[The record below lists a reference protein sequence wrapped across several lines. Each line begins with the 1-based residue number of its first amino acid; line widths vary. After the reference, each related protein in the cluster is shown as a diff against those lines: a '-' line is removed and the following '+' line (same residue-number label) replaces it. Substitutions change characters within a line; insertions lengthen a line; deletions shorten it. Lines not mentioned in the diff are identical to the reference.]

1 MRTIAIIAV
10 LVSIA
15 PLGGFGAAT
24 ASTPADSTLTPIQ
37 ANAPGAGAADAAG
50 VRNAARPTI
59 GLALS
64 GGGARGLAHI
74 GALRVLEELR
84 IPIDYIAGTS
94 MGSVVGGLY
103 AAGLSPD
110 DIERAMLEM
119 DWVDIFD
126 DRPRRSEQSFRRKQ
140 DDRSDYLDFEIG
152 LKHLKPVLPKGLIAG
167 QKLTL
172 AIKVPELYTSIDQDF
187 DDLPIPFRAVATDIE
202 NGEMVVLGSGSLV
215 HAIRASIS
223 VPGVFA
229 PVSLQGRYL
238 VDGGIARNL
247 PVDVVK
253 DMGADI
259 VIAVDVGRPVD
270 EVTVEDIR
278 SVLDVTRQTS
288 HIYTK
293 QTSQAVL
300 PLADVLMRLRLEG
313 FGTVDYDRTPEII
326 EEGKAASKL
335 YVDML
340 SALSVPGGEYGKFLQ
355 QQRRGRSGPW
365 RIDRVELFNR
375 SRVHDGV
382 LERRIGIQPGDTLDL
397 YRLEYDLG
405 RIYELGL
412 FGVVDFEL
420 DERREGNALTILT
433 GEKYYA
439 PNILNFGFELVDDLE
454 GRSRAGF
461 LIRYTRLEM
470 NRFGGEWR
478 TDFRLGQS
486 REMRSEWFQ
495 PLEPSRTLFV
505 APFVR
510 ASYDVQDIYNEG
522 TRAAEYL
529 SRELAAGLD
538 LGIQIWRFGEVRA
551 GLFTS
556 SVDRRFQAGC
566 GDLPTGERER
576 AGFTAEALFDTLDD
590 PDFPASGGSMRVALY
605 SARRD
610 IGGDEDFDRLEAD
623 WARFFSV
630 GGNTGFLTLSCGSSL
645 ETDLPY
651 DEQFLFGG
659 PQSFSGLRY
668 GEERGQH
675 FGVGRVGYYRQVMEG
690 MPMLGT
696 ALYIG
701 GWFEA
706 GNIWM
711 DRGDASFDD
720 LRYAGSIVLG
730 VKSIIGPIQA
740 GYGYNDG
747 DESSV
752 FLTIGRQFGSFKR

>member
-1 MRTIAIIAV
+1 MRTVALLVV
-10 LVSIA
+10 LILLSLVV
-15 PLGGFGAAT
+15 AT
-24 ASTPADSTLTPIQ
+24 AGVSTTLQDTTNTSDNQ
-37 ANAPGAGAADAAG
+37 
-50 VRNAARPTI
+50 RPTI

-74 GALRVLEELR
+74 GALKVIEELG
-84 IPIDYIAGTS
+84 IPIDFIAGTS
-94 MGSVVGGLY
+94 MGSVVGALY
-103 AAGLSPD
+103 AAGLSPGE
-110 DIERAMLEM
+110 IERAMLAM

-126 DRPRRSEQSFRRKQ
+126 DRPHRSEQSFRRKQ

-152 LKHLKPVLPKGLIAG
+152 LKGLKPVLPRGLIAG

-172 AIKVPELYTSIDQDF
+172 AIKVPQLYTSIDQDF

-202 NGEMVVLGSGSLV
+202 TGEMVVIGSGSLV

-253 DMGADI
+253 QMGADI

-270 EVTVEDIR
+270 EVTVEEIR

-288 HIYTK
+288 NIYT
-293 QTSQAVL
+293 QQSSQSVL
-300 PLADVLMRLRLEG
+300 QLADIVVQLRLAG
-313 FGTVDYDRTPEII
+313 ISTVDYDLTREII
-326 EEGKAASKL
+326 REGEATSKL
-335 YVDML
+335 YVDRL
-340 SALSVPGGEYGKFLQ
+340 SRYVASENEYEEYLDR
-355 QQRRGRSGPW
+355 QRSAPVAPW
-365 RIDRVELFNR
+365 RIDAIELDNN
-375 SRVHDGV
+375 SRVHDRV
-382 LERRIGIQPGDTLDL
+382 LARRISIQPGDTLDL
-397 YRLEYDLG
+397 DRLEHDLG

-412 FGVVDFEL
+412 FGVVDFEIE
-420 DERREGNALTILT
+420 ERDDGNVLKLLTS
-433 GEKYYA
+433 EKYYA

-461 LIRYTRLEM
+461 LVRYTRLEM
-470 NRFGGEWR
+470 NRLGGEWR

-486 REMRSEWFQ
+486 REVRSEWFQ
-495 PLEPSRTLFV
+495 PLESSRTLFM
-505 APFVR
+505 ASIVR

-522 TRAAEYL
+522 TRTAEYL
-529 SRELAAGLD
+529 SRGLAGEID
-538 LGIQIWRFGEVRA
+538 LGMQIWRFGEVRV
-551 GLFTS
+551 GMFIS

-576 AGFTAEALFDTLDD
+576 AGFTAELQFDSLDD
-590 PDFPASGGSMRVALY
+590 PDFPRSGGATWVRFTSTR
-605 SARRD
+605 SD
-610 IGGDEDFDRLEAD
+610 IGGDDDYDKLEVD
-623 WARFFSV
+623 WAEFFSV
-630 GGNTGFLTLSCGSSL
+630 GVNTGFLTFSGGSSMK
-645 ETDLPY
+645 TDLPY

-668 GEERGQH
+668 GEERGEY
-675 FGVGRVGYYRQVMEG
+675 FGVARAGYYRQIMEG

-711 DRGDASFDD
+711 DQDDASIDD

-730 VKSIIGPIQA
+730 AKSVIGPVQV
-740 GYGYNDG
+740 GFGYNDN
-747 DESSV
+747 DEGSV
-752 FLTIGRQFGSFKR
+752 FFTIGRQFGSFKR

>member
-1 MRTIAIIAV
+1 MRTIVLFVALILFAPAAGLINVAGASAQNIATTDTTD
-10 LVSIA
+10 SA
-15 PLGGFGAAT
+15 FT
-24 ASTPADSTLTPIQ
+24 ASK
-37 ANAPGAGAADAAG
+37 
-50 VRNAARPTI
+50 ARPTI

-74 GALRVLEELR
+74 GALRVIEDLG

-94 MGSVVGGLY
+94 MGSVIGALY

-110 DIERAMLEM
+110 EIEAAMLEM
-119 DWVDIFD
+119 NWVDIFS
-126 DRPRRSEQSFRRKQ
+126 DRPHRSEQSFRRKQ
-140 DDRSDYLDFEIG
+140 DDRSDYLDFEVG

-172 AIKVPELYTSIDQDF
+172 AIKVPELYTSIEQDF

-202 NGEMVVLGSGSLV
+202 TGEMVVLHSGSLV

-223 VPGVFA
+223 VPGIFA

-253 DMGADI
+253 EMGADI
-259 VIAVDVGRPVD
+259 VIAIDVGRPVD
-270 EVTVEDIR
+270 EITVEEIR

-288 HIYTK
+288 HIYTQ
-293 QTSQAVL
+293 QTSQGVL
-300 PLADVLMRLRLEG
+300 QLADVLLRLRLEG
-313 FGTVDYDRTPEII
+313 FSTVDYEKTEEIVI
-326 EEGKAASKL
+326 EGEAASKI

-340 SALSVPGGEYGKFLQ
+340 SALSVTDDEYREFLARQRHGKVE
-355 QQRRGRSGPW
+355 PW
-365 RIDRVELFNR
+365 RIDAIELDNG
-375 SRVHDGV
+375 SRVNDSV
-382 LERRIGIQPGDTLDL
+382 LERRISIQPGDMLDL
-397 YRLEYDLG
+397 RRLEYDLG

-420 DERREGNALTILT
+420 DEREEGNVLTVLT
-433 GEKYYA
+433 SEKYYA
-439 PNILNFGFELVDDLE
+439 PNIVNFGMDLVDDLE
-454 GRSRAGF
+454 GRSRFCF
-461 LIRYTRLEM
+461 LVRYTRLEM

-486 REMRSEWFQ
+486 REVRSEWFQ
-495 PLEPSRTLFV
+495 PLEPTRTLFV

-510 ASYDVQDIYNEG
+510 ACYDVQDIYNEG
-522 TRAAEYL
+522 TRTAEYL
-529 SRELAAGLD
+529 SRGLTAGVD

-551 GLFTS
+551 GIFTS

-576 AGFTAEALFDTLDD
+576 AGFTAEVLFDTLDD
-590 PDFPASGGSMRVALY
+590 PDYPASGSAAWVRLY
-605 SARRD
+605 SARSD
-610 IGGDEDFDRLEAD
+610 IGGEDDYDKLEGD
-623 WARFFSV
+623 VARFFSI
-630 GGNTGFLTLSCGSSL
+630 GRNTGFLTFSGGSSL

-668 GEERGQH
+668 GEERGEF
-675 FGVGRVGYYRQVMEG
+675 FGVARIGYYRQIMEG

-696 ALYIG
+696 ALYLG

-711 DRGDASFDD
+711 DQDDASIDD

-730 VKSIIGPIQA
+730 AKSVIGPIQV
-740 GYGYNDG
+740 GIGYND
-747 DESSV
+747 DEDSSI

>member
-1 MRTIAIIAV
+1 MRTIAI
-10 LVSIA
+10 LVSLMLIA
-15 PLGGFGAAT
+15 PHGGFGAAVSST
-24 ASTPADSTLTPIQ
+24 SPDYMPTSTHAS
-37 ANAPGAGAADAAG
+37 APGVGVVDTAATF
-50 VRNAARPTI
+50 RAARPTI

-74 GALRVLEELR
+74 GALRVIEELA

-94 MGSVVGGLY
+94 MGSVIGGLY

-110 DIERAMLEM
+110 EIERAMLEM
-119 DWVDIFD
+119 DWVDIFS
-126 DRPRRSEQSFRRKQ
+126 DRPHRSEQSFRRKQ

-152 LKHLKPVLPKGLIAG
+152 LRHLKPVLPKGLIAG

-223 VPGVFA
+223 IPGVFA
-229 PVSLQGRYL
+229 PVSLQGTYL
-238 VDGGIARNL
+238 VDGGVSRMV

-253 DMGADI
+253 GMGADI
-259 VIAVDVGRPVD
+259 VIAIDVGYP
-270 EVTVEDIR
+270 VEDVTIEEIR
-278 SVLDVTRQTS
+278 SVIDVTRQTS
-288 HIYTK
+288 YIYSQ
-293 QTSQAVL
+293 QTSEDVL
-300 PLADVLMRLRLEG
+300 QLADVLMRFRLGG
-313 FGTVDYDRTPEII
+313 FNTVDYEKAGEIVH
-326 EEGKAASKL
+326 EGEAASKL
-335 YVDML
+335 YIDQL
-340 SALSVPGGEYGKFLQ
+340 AALSVSDDEYETYLLR
-355 QQRRGRSGPW
+355 QRHGRSKPW
-365 RIDRVELFNR
+365 RIDRVELDNR

-382 LERRIGIQPGDTLDL
+382 LERRISEQPGDTLDL
-397 YRLEYDLG
+397 RRLEFDLG
-405 RIYELGL
+405 RIYEIGI
-412 FGVVDFEL
+412 FGIVDFEL
-420 DERREGNALTILT
+420 EERGEENILTILT
-433 GEKYYA
+433 SEKYYA
-439 PNILNFGFELVDDLE
+439 PNVLNFGFELVDDLE

-495 PLEPSRTLFV
+495 PLEPTRTIFV
-505 APFVR
+505 APVVR
-510 ASYDVQDIYNEG
+510 ASYDVQDIYSEG
-522 TRAAEYL
+522 TRTAEYL
-529 SRELAAGLD
+529 SRELAAGVD
-538 LGIQIWRFGEVRA
+538 IGIQIWRFGEVRA

-576 AGFTAEALFDTLDD
+576 AGFTAEVSFDTLDD
-590 PDFPASGGSMRVALY
+590 PDFPTSGGSLRGALY

-610 IGGDEDFDRLEAD
+610 IGGDDDFDRLEAD
-623 WARFFSV
+623 WARFISV
-630 GGNTGFLTLSCGSSL
+630 GGNTGFLTLSGGSSM

-668 GEERGQH
+668 GEERGQY

-696 ALYIG
+696 ALYVG

-730 VKSIIGPIQA
+730 VKSVIGPIQA
-740 GYGYNDG
+740 GIGYNDD

>member
-1 MRTIAIIAV
+1 MTLIVPA
-10 LVSIA
+10 
-15 PLGGFGAAT
+15 GDF
-24 ASTPADSTLTPIQ
+24 AS
-37 ANAPGAGAADAAG
+37 AAG
-50 VRNAARPTI
+50 VLEQTAHSSDSTHAVLAAGGSRPTI

-74 GALRVLEELR
+74 GALRVIEELG

-94 MGSVVGGLY
+94 MGSVIGGLY
-103 AAGLSPD
+103 AVGLSPD
-110 DIERAMLEM
+110 EIERAMLDV
-119 DWVDIFD
+119 DWVDIFS
-126 DRPRRSEQSFRRKQ
+126 DRPHRSEQSFRRKQ

-152 LKHLKPVLPKGLIAG
+152 LKHLRPVLPKGLIAG

-202 NGEMVVLGSGSLV
+202 SGEMVVLRSGSLV

-223 VPGVFA
+223 IPGIFA

-253 DMGADI
+253 EMGADI
-259 VIAVDVGRPVD
+259 VIAIDVGRPVD
-270 EVTVEDIR
+270 EVTVEEIR

-288 HIYTK
+288 YIYT
-293 QTSQAVL
+293 QHTSQGVL
-300 PLADVLMRLRLEG
+300 GLADVLMRLRLED
-313 FGTVDYDRTPEII
+313 FNTIDYERTWEIVS
-326 EEGKAASKL
+326 EGEAESKI

-340 SALSVPGGEYGKFLQ
+340 SALSVAGDEYEAFLGR
-355 QQRRGRSGPW
+355 QRHGAMKPR
-365 RIDRVELFNR
+365 RIDRIELNNR
-375 SRVHDGV
+375 SRVNDGV

-397 YRLEYDLG
+397 NILDYDLG

-420 DERREGNALTILT
+420 DERGDENVLTILT
-433 GEKYYA
+433 SEKYYA
-439 PNILNFGFELVDDLE
+439 PNIVNFGMDLIDDLE
-454 GRSRAGF
+454 GRSRFSF
-461 LIRYTRLEM
+461 LVRYTRLEM

-486 REMRSEWFQ
+486 REARSEWYQ
-495 PLEPSRTLFV
+495 PLEPTRTLFV
-505 APFVR
+505 APRVR
-510 ASYDVQDIYNEG
+510 ACYDVQDIYSEG
-522 TRAAEYL
+522 TRTAEYL
-529 SRELAAGLD
+529 SRSLTAEID
-538 LGIQIWRFGEVRA
+538 LGIQIWRFGEVRFGA
-551 GLFTS
+551 FVS

-576 AGFTAEALFDTLDD
+576 AGFTAEVLFDSLDD
-590 PDFPASGGSMRVALY
+590 PDYPASGGAMRVRLH
-605 SARRD
+605 SARSD
-610 IGGDEDFDRLEAD
+610 IGGDDDYDAFEAD
-623 WARFFSV
+623 AARFFSM
-630 GGNTGFLTLSCGSSL
+630 GSNTGFLTFSGGSSL

-668 GEERGQH
+668 GEERGEF
-675 FGVGRVGYYRQVMEG
+675 FGVARAGYYRKILEG
-690 MPMLGT
+690 MPLLGT

-711 DRGDASFDD
+711 DQDEASLDD

-730 VKSIIGPIQA
+730 AKSVIGPVQVGI
-740 GYGYNDG
+740 GYND
-747 DESSV
+747 DDDSSV
-752 FLTIGRQFGSFKR
+752 FLTIGRQFGSFRR